1 MSSTADTNVQ
11 LSIPRTELRMS
22 NADADVTMNSAILAQ
37 EPGSEVHRS
46 RNRSADA
53 DVTMNSAILA
63 QEPGSEVH
71 RSRNR
76 SLKRLKALFSCLLP
90 QPNVDCQN
98 RWNSNVKNNARF
110 KWIMKN
116 VITKVGSY

>member
-22 NADADVTMNSAILAQ
+22 N
-37 EPGSEVHRS
+37 
-46 RNRSADA
+46 ADA